1 MKLFCKFLFICFWFL
16 IFRASD
22 VRAQDTLMTAQEAI
36 KTAIENNYGVII
48 SKNEIALNSNGSYN
62 WRIVDMSGPALANG
76 RTTSGFNVLQTGSLN
91 SGMYLL
97 QIIDGGDIST
107 EKIVK
112 Q

>member
-1 MKLFCKFLFICFWFL
+1 MVALREVAGKSKV
-16 IFRASD
+16 D
-22 VRAQDTLMTAQEAI
+22 VVT
-36 KTAIENNYGVII
+36 NII

-62 WRIVDMSGPALANG
+62 WRIIDMSGRALANG
-76 RTTSGFNVLQTGSLN
+76 RTTTGFNQLQAGTLN

-97 QIIDGGDIST
+97 QIIDGGEIIT